1 MKRGNICFLRM
12 GTACRFLLVLL
23 VIIGL
28 MAGYNN
34 SSFATGS
41 AKTLKVPS
49 DYNTIQ
55 SAIDAASPGDIVLVN
70 AGKYKENIKLKEG
83 VILRGAGTDATT
95 IDGGGN
101 GNVVEGAKMT
111 VIEGFT
117 ITNSGSKGKTGDTM
131 DVGISANNAPMTIAN
146 CRITGNNAGIRV
158 LFSPSN
164 IVNNVVSNNK
174 VHGIY
179 VFYSDA
185 TVKNNIIYN
194 NESYGIYNA
203 YSKPEIVNNTIFNN
217 FDGIYSE
224 VSRVVIRNSIII
236 KNSSSGIRWAETPD
250 AQESVEPVLSH
261 NLVWGNK
268 MDYNRVSPSNGDISK
283 DPLFLDIAK
292 GDVRLKKGSPAIDAG
307 EGSEKD
313 PDGTR
318 SDIGAFG
325 GSMAQKEIPLS
336 PSLVS
341 YASLKIKTEIVK
353 EPDYTGEAAWAG
365 GAKSGMG
372 NFQMHCVPCHGS
384 EGRGDGMLAE
394 DLETTP
400 RDLTFAG
407 YLSQRSDKDLFQ
419 VISEGGASVG
429 FSECMMPFVGR
440 LNDEEI
446 KNVIAYIRSELC
458 KCKYEGN

>member
-1 MKRGNICFLRM
+1 MSRRGLILAM
-12 GTACRFLLVLL
+12 IAWSMV
-23 VIIGL
+23 
-28 MAGYNN
+28 GYSNL
-34 SSFATGS
+34 SFATGS

-49 DYNTIQ
+49 DYKTIQ
-55 SAIDAASPGDIVLVN
+55 SAIDAASSGDIVLV
-70 AGKYKENIKLKEG
+70 APGRYEENIKLREG
-83 VILRGAGTDATT
+83 VILRGSGADATT
-95 IDGGGN
+95 IDGGGRQN
-101 GNVVEGAKMT
+101 VNVVEGAKMA

-117 ITNSGSKGKTGDTM
+117 ITNSGLRGKTGDSM

-341 YASLKIKTEIVK
+341 YASLKIKSETVK
-353 EPDYTGEAAWAG
+353 EPDYSTQSYGTYVGIED
-365 GAKSGMG
+365 
-372 NFQMHCVPCHGS
+372 FQTWCVSCHGS
-384 EGRGDGMLAE
+384 EGRGDGIVAG

-407 YLSQRSDKDLFQ
+407 YLSQRSDEDLFQ
-419 VISEGGASVG
+419 VIKEGGASVG
-429 FSECMMPFVGR
+429 FSECMMPFKTS
-440 LNDEEI
+440 LSEEQI
-446 KNVIAYIRSELC
+446 RSVVAYIRSELC
-458 KCKYEGN
+458 KCQYGGE